1 MMTTIMQQKETCLM
15 DDKIRNNNKQI
26 YKIMSNKKRHRFK
39 VWESTIFDIETKYD
53 PIEPLGRGAYGVVC
67 SSINTST
74 NEKVAIKKISNVFDH
89 SVGAL
94 KVLREMKILRQTRH
108 ENVIKLKDV
117 MVASI
122 KSTFKDV
129 YLVYELMDCEL
140 TNVIYSPR
148 QLSKYHIKYF
158 MFQLL
163 NGLNY
168 LHSANIIHRD
178 LKPEN
183 LLVNANCDL
192 KISDFG
198 LSRTTKGRAQPMT
211 VCVGT
216 PAYRA
221 PELLLSCETYG
232 TSMDMWSVGC
242 IFAELLG
249 RKQIFPGKDSLD
261 QLKLILNLLGTP
273 RDSDLKFITNSRI
286 LNFLKSQPFTPK
298 TSLSSLFPNADFM
311 ALDLLQ
317 QMLVFNP
324 NRRITVSEALKHPY
338 MTGYYDSRS
347 IRRAPFPCDIA
358 VDADAG
364 VNKIRDMIW
373 DEMLLHRPETAPFR

>member
-1 MMTTIMQQKETCLM
+1 MAMIMQQKETCLINQ
-15 DDKIRNNNKQI
+15 KIRDNNKQI

-39 VWESTIFDIETKYD
+39 VWESIFDIETKYH
-53 PIEPLGRGAYGVVC
+53 PIAPLGRGAYGVVC
-67 SSINTST
+67 SSIDTST

-89 SVGAL
+89 SVEAL

-108 ENVIKLKDV
+108 ENVIKMKDV
-117 MVASI
+117 MVPSI

-129 YLVYELMDCEL
+129 YLVYELMDCDL
-140 TNVIYSPR
+140 RNVIYSR
-148 QLSKYHIKYF
+148 RELSGVHVKYF

-163 NGLNY
+163 SGLNY

-211 VCVGT
+211 EYVVT
-216 PAYRA
+216 RWYRA

-232 TSMDMWSVGC
+232 TSVDMWSVGC

-249 RKQIFPGKDSLD
+249 RRPIFPGKDSLD
-261 QLKLILNLLGTP
+261 QLNLIINILGTQG
-273 RDSDLKFITNSRI
+273 DSELEFITSSRV
-286 LNFLKSQPFTPK
+286 LKFLKSQSYTPGF
-298 TSLSSLFPNADFM
+298 SLSSLYPNADFR
-311 ALDLLQ
+311 ALDLLRK
-317 QMLVFNP
+317 MLAFNP
-324 NRRITVSEALKHPY
+324 NKRITVSEALEHPY
-338 MTGYYDSRS
+338 MTGLYDPRS
-347 IRRAPFPCDIA
+347 TRRAPFPCDIA
-358 VDADAG
+358 VDADIG
-364 VNKIRDMIW
+364 VDKIRNLIW
-373 DEMLLHRPETAPFR
+373 DEMLHYHPETAPFR

>member
-1 MMTTIMQQKETCLM
+1 
-15 DDKIRNNNKQI
+15 
-26 YKIMSNKKRHRFK
+26 MSNKKRHRFK
-39 VWESTIFDIETKYD
+39 VWESIFDIETKYD

-108 ENVIKLKDV
+108 ENVVKLKDV
-117 MVASI
+117 MVPSI

-129 YLVYELMDCEL
+129 YLVYELMDGDLCS
-140 TNVIYSPR
+140 VIYSQR

-183 LLVNANCDL
+183 LLVNANCEL

-198 LSRTTKGRAQPMT
+198 LSRTTKGRAQAMT
-211 VCVGT
+211 ICVGT
-216 PAYRA
+216 PGYRA

-232 TSMDMWSVGC
+232 RSMDMWSVGC

-249 RKQIFPGKDSLD
+249 RQPIFPGKDSLD
-261 QLKLILNLLGTP
+261 QLKLIINLLGTP
-273 RDSDLKFITNSRI
+273 RDSDLEFITNSRI
-286 LNFLKSQPFTPK
+286 LNFLKSQPFIPK
-298 TSLSSLFPNADFM
+298 TSLSSLYPNADFM
-311 ALDLLQ
+311 ALDLLRK
-317 QMLVFNP
+317 MLVFNP
-324 NRRITVSEALKHPY
+324 NTRITVSEALKHPY
-338 MTGYYDSRS
+338 MTELYNSRS

-358 VDADAG
+358 VDANVG

-373 DEMLLHRPETAPFR
+373 DEMLLHHPETAPFR